1 MAVEIPGFGDKYS
14 NYVRQLELENADI
27 DYQDFRFSFVESD
40 QYVVACTH
48 SEERDGL
55 SNELLFYR
63 HARKFDEIVRCAN
76 ALLTIDYTDI
86 LAHSILSD
94 AYKAVGEGKNA
105 TKHSRI
111 RTGLVQSI
119 IDSGDGITSISAFKV
134 IKLWEEFFVL
144 ELLGARLVQ
153 HHTEPLQDVCDI
165 VEVEIR
171 GSRSTVYFDISRI
184 LAGYEKLRS
193 ATNTA

>member
-14 NYVRQLELENADI
+14 NYVRLLEMENADI

-144 ELLGARLVQ
+144 VLLGARLVQ

-165 VEVEIR
+165 V
-171 GSRSTVYFDISRI
+171 
-184 LAGYEKLRS
+184 
-193 ATNTA
+193 